1 MNRSRTRKLLRST
14 AAPLASV
21 ALVAGTLALAPGA
34 QAAPAAKA
42 AEGAKVGPSIAEV
55 LAGDGLEFDE
65 TWKDFDILD
74 QAVND
79 VLADD
84 PESPVAV
91 LADGDVEL
99 TAFAP
104 TDRAFR
110 KLVEAVAGSKP
121 ADEAAAYET
130 LSTVGLP
137 TIESVLLYH
146 VVPGAPVTLRQAKK
160 ADGAELETAGGE
172 ILTVDYRKKADRVFL
187 IDLDTDARNAYVR
200 PWQANINKGNSQIA
214 HGISEVLRPF
224 DL

>member
-1 MNRSRTRKLLRST
+1 MNRTLLRS
-14 AAPLASV
+14 AATPLAAL
-21 ALVAGTLALAPGA
+21 ALVASALAVAPGA
-34 QAAPAAKA
+34 QAAPAAKTSKA
-42 AEGAKVGPSIAEV
+42 GPSIAEV

-65 TWKDFDILD
+65 TWRDFDILD

-79 VLADD
+79 VLAAD
-84 PESPVAV
+84 PESPVSA

-121 ADEAAAYET
+121 ADEAATYEA
-130 LSTVGLP
+130 LGTVGLSV
-137 TIESVLLYH
+137 IEDVLLYH
-146 VVPGAPVTLRQAKK
+146 VVPGAPITLGQAKK
-160 ADGAELETAGGE
+160 ADGAELETASGQ
-172 ILTVDYRKKADRVFL
+172 ILTVDYRKRADRVFL
-187 IDLDTDARNAYVR
+187 LDLDTDDRNAYVR
-200 PWQANINKGNSQIA
+200 PLAANINKGSSQIA

>member
-1 MNRSRTRKLLRST
+1 MLTRTTPPYPTAQSFDGVAETRST
-14 AAPLASV
+14 
-21 ALVAGTLALAPGA
+21 
-34 QAAPAAKA
+34 
-42 AEGAKVGPSIAEV
+42 
-55 LAGDGLEFDE
+55 
-65 TWKDFDILD
+65 
-74 QAVND
+74 
-79 VLADD
+79 
-84 PESPVAV
+84 SPVAV

-121 ADEAAAYET
+121 ADEAATYET
-130 LSTVGLP
+130 LGTVGLP

-160 ADGAELETAGGE
+160 ADGAELETASGE

-187 IDLDTDARNAYVR
+187 IDRDTDARNAYVR
-200 PWQANINKGNSQIA
+200 PWQANFNKGSSQIA

>member
-1 MNRSRTRKLLRST
+1 MNRSRSRKLLRST

-21 ALVAGTLALAPGA
+21 ALVASALALAPGV
-34 QAAPAAKA
+34 QAAPVAKAAKA
-42 AEGAKVGPSIAEV
+42 GPSIAEV

-79 VLADD
+79 VLAED
-84 PESPVAV
+84 PTSPVAV

-121 ADEAAAYET
+121 ADEAATYET
-130 LSTVGLP
+130 LGTVGLA
-137 TIESVLLYH
+137 TIENVLLYH
-146 VVPGAPVTLRQAKK
+146 VVPGAPITLRQAKK
-160 ADGAELETAGGE
+160 ADGAELETASGE

-187 IDLDTDARNAYVR
+187 LDLDTNARNAYVR
-200 PWQANINKGNSQIA
+200 PWQANINKGSSQIA

>member
-1 MNRSRTRKLLRST
+1 MNRSRSRTIIRST

-21 ALVAGTLALAPGA
+21 ALVASALAFAPGV

-42 AEGAKVGPSIAEV
+42 GPSIAEV

-65 TWKDFDILD
+65 TWRDFDILD

-79 VLADD
+79 VLAAD
-84 PESPVAV
+84 PESPVAA

-121 ADEAAAYET
+121 ADEAATYEA
-130 LSTVGLP
+130 LGTVGLGV
-137 TIESVLLYH
+137 IEDVLLYH
-146 VVPGAPVTLRQAKK
+146 VVLDAPITLRQAKK
-160 ADGAELETAGGE
+160 ADGAELETASGE
-172 ILTVDYRKKADRVFL
+172 ILTVDYRKRADRVFL
-187 IDLDTDARNAYVR
+187 LDLDTDDRNAYVR
-200 PWQANINKGNSQIA
+200 PLQANINKGSSQIA

-224 DL
+224 DI